1 MRRAIKLYL
10 NKHAHDFH
18 GMKPVVILLALLVGF
33 LLVCGCT
40 LNGGTVNTSETPQPT
55 VQQPTA
61 VSQPSPS
68 NAPKYQAGDIIDD
81 TPRND
86 GPCWLVLSYDPE
98 TDMYETAVIFKH
110 DGGSWGYLLDE
121 DTDWDERK
129 FIDTE
134 YPAYIAHVELSDVT
148 IGSSI

>member
-1 MRRAIKLYL
+1 
-10 NKHAHDFH
+10 
-18 GMKPVVILLALLVGF
+18 
-33 LLVCGCT
+33 
-40 LNGGTVNTSETPQPT
+40 
-55 VQQPTA
+55 
-61 VSQPSPS
+61 
-68 NAPKYQAGDIIDD
+68 
-81 TPRND
+81 
-86 GPCWLVLSYDPE
+86 
-98 TDMYETAVIFKH
+98 MYETAVIFKH

>member
-1 MRRAIKLYL
+1 MRRAIKLCLY
-10 NKHAHDFH
+10 KHAHDFH
-18 GMKPVVILLALLVGF
+18 GMKPVAVLLALLVGF

-40 LNGGTVNTSETPQPT
+40 LNSDTVSTSETPQPT

-61 VSQPSPS
+61 VSGLSS
-68 NAPKYQAGDIIDD
+68 ANAPKYRAGDIIDD
-81 TPRND
+81 APTDD

-98 TDMYETAVIFKH
+98 IDMYETAVIFKH
-110 DGGSWGYLLDE
+110 DDGSWGYLLDE
-121 DTDWDERK
+121 DTDWDERE

-134 YPAYIAHVELSDVT
+134 YPVYIAYVELSDVK